1 MSYDCI
7 LPKGD
12 TDLEEITAKDGV
24 TQVFILSFQVFESS
38 KIKCYWYR
46 RSQMSR
52 FFPKDIVSL
61 WSMYFDQITD
71 EKDMD
76 KIKKDVGRKQFV
88 DKMFEIFYQPLDL
101 RKCELTQ

>member
-1 MSYDCI
+1 MFEPAISETIENDFVDENLIQMSYDCI

-76 KIKKDVGRKQFV
+76 KIKKK
-88 DKMFEIFYQPLDL
+88 
-101 RKCELTQ
+101 